1 MLKRIILVVVFLLI
15 SHCQMFSQSNIPAPF
30 YISLNAG
37 GFITAHENFSK
48 TYDSNLGFT
57 FGGGIGLPLSS
68 KLYMTGRGSY
78 FSKSGVP
85 ILYHYK
91 FDQNGRVTSVTQTKE
106 GTAKYTQW
114 FINGGLEY
122 KIPLSE
128 SFTLYPM
135 AGVTYS
141 KYTEEAKS
149 SDGSLGSSINASGV
163 IGLYGGA
170 GLERRLEALPL
181 TVFAETYYNFIRQS
195 LLGITGNIGG
205 ASLNLGVRYYLR
217 SKRNQ

>member
-1 MLKRIILVVVFLLI
+1 MLKNVISVVILLLI
-15 SHCQMFSQSNIPAPF
+15 SHSQVSSQSNIPAPF
-30 YISLNAG
+30 YVSLNAG

-68 KLYMTGRGSY
+68 KMYLTGRGSY

-91 FDQNGRVTSVTQTKE
+91 FDQDGRITSITQTKE
-106 GTAKYTQW
+106 GTAKYAQW

-141 KYTEEAKS
+141 KYKEESKS
-149 SDGSLGSSINASGV
+149 PDGSLGSSIDASGV
-163 IGLYGGA
+163 IGFYGGA
-170 GLERRLEALPL
+170 GLERRLEVIPFI
-181 TVFAETYYNFIRQS
+181 VFAEAYYNFMRQS
-195 LLGITGNIGG
+195 LLGYTGNIGG
-205 ASLNLGVRYYLR
+205 ASMNLGVRYYLR
-217 SKRNQ
+217 SKKTQ